1 MALVVNTNVASL
13 VAQNQLVG
21 SRAEMEQ
28 AMERLSSGK
37 RINNAGDDAA
47 GLAISNRMQAQARG
61 LNQAVRNAND
71 GVSLVDTAEGTM
83 QEVTN
88 MLQRMRELAVQSAN
102 GIYND
107 SDRVSLNE
115 EVSQLKAEM
124 DRIAA
129 TTTFN
134 NKVLVD
140 GSFGSLSLQLGQNDG
155 QSLSVQMADVRA
167 VALGT
172 GAGNA
177 VSAFGDK
184 GATAGSLAQNLDA
197 GDLVINGV
205 AVGSTLAE
213 DDSLSTGDKASSAIA
228 KAAAINRISEQTG
241 VTASVGETVFE
252 GSTMTGA
259 SAAGTLTINGVN
271 TASISVTSD
280 AGASRRLVV
289 DAINDISSQT
299 GVRAVDSGSDSNG
312 VKLIAD
318 DGRNITLSFT
328 TLSAGNTGLGTSGV
342 QTGTFS
348 LQSTNGEAIVI
359 SSNSDV
365 STDIEKSGLRA
376 GTYSKSESY
385 LASDVRAVAPAS
397 TAPATGNAGVL
408 NLGDMVING
417 VTIAAALAEDDTAS
431 DTTATSSTKA
441 ASAIAIAAAI
451 NKASEETGVR
461 AVAEANVIVGTSFTA
476 AATSGLVVNGVA
488 IDTAGLTSTST
499 RQDVADAINAHAGET
514 GVVATDNGQGITLTA
529 EDGRNISLA
538 HSSGAGAAASVGLG
552 GATGAMGTAS
562 AGAAVTTYARVTLV
576 SDSAFTVE
584 AGANGAANLGAL
596 GFTEGTY
603 GGTSDGQ
610 KISDISIATQ
620 EDALKALSAIDNALE
635 TVLDERGKLGA
646 IRNRLDFT
654 AANLAN
660 VVTNTEASRS
670 RIEDADFA
678 AESAKLAK
686 NQILLQAGTAML
698 AQANAS
704 QQTVLSL
711 LG

>member
-107 SDRVSLNE
+107 ADRVSLNE

-124 DRIAA
+124 DRIAD

-140 GSFGSLSLQLGQNDG
+140 GSLGSLSLQLGQNDG
-155 QSLSVQMADVRA
+155 QSLSIQMADVRA

-184 GATAGSLAQNLDA
+184 GTSGSLAQNLDA
-197 GDLVINGV
+197 GDLVLNGV
-205 AVGSTLAE
+205 AVGSTLAT
-213 DDSLSTGDKASSAIA
+213 DDNLSRTDKASSAIA
-228 KAAAINRISEQTG
+228 KAAAINRIADQTG
-241 VTASVGETVFE
+241 VTATVGETVFE
-252 GSTMTGA
+252 GSAMTAAGA
-259 SAAGTLTINGVN
+259 SGSVTINGV
-271 TASISVTSD
+271 TADRVTVTTD
-280 AGASRRLVV
+280 AGESRRLMIA
-289 DAINDISSQT
+289 AINDVSDQT
-299 GVRAVDSGSDSNG
+299 GVTAVDSGSDNIG
-312 VKLIAD
+312 IKLVAE
-318 DGRNITLSFT
+318 DGRNITLSFNSG
-328 TLSAGNTGLGTSGV
+328 LAAANTGLGTAGV
-342 QTGTFS
+342 QSGSYS
-348 LQSTNGEAIVI
+348 LHSINGENIVI

-385 LASDVRAVAPAS
+385 LASDVRAVAPAN
-397 TAPATGNAGVL
+397 TAPASGNAGVL

-451 NKASEETGVR
+451 NKSSEETGVR
-461 AVAEANVIVGTSFTA
+461 AVAEANVVVGTSFTA
-476 AATSGLVVNGVA
+476 GATSAFVVNGVS
-488 IDTAGLTSTST
+488 IDTAGLTTTST
-499 RQDVADAINAHAGET
+499 RQDVADAINVYAGET

-538 HSSGAGAAASVGLG
+538 HSGGTATNLGLG

-562 AGAAVTTYARVTLV
+562 GGAAVTTYARVTLV

-584 AGANGAANLGAL
+584 AGANGATNLGAL

-610 KISDISIATQ
+610 KIADISIASQ
-620 EDALKALSAIDNALE
+620 ADALKALSAIDNALE

-678 AESAKLAK
+678 AEAAKLAK

>member
-1 MALVVNTNVASL
+1 
-13 VAQNQLVG
+13 
-21 SRAEMEQ
+21 MEQ

-107 SDRVSLNE
+107 ADRVSLNE

-124 DRIAA
+124 DRIAD

-140 GSFGSLSLQLGQNDG
+140 GSLGSLSLQLGQNDG

-184 GATAGSLAQNLDA
+184 GTSGSLAQNLDA
-197 GDLVINGV
+197 GDLVLNGV
-205 AVGSTLAE
+205 AVGSTLAT
-213 DDSLSTGDKASSAIA
+213 DDNLSRTDKASSAIA
-228 KAAAINRISEQTG
+228 KAAAINRIADQTG
-241 VTASVGETVFE
+241 VTATVGETVFE
-252 GSTMTGA
+252 GSAMTGA
-259 SAAGTLTINGVN
+259 AASGSVTINGV
-271 TASISVTSD
+271 TAARVAVTTD
-280 AGASRRLVV
+280 QGASRRLMVA
-289 DAINDISSQT
+289 AINDVSDQT
-299 GVRAVDSGSDSNG
+299 GVRAVDSGSDSIG
-312 VKLIAD
+312 IKLVAE
-318 DGRNITLSFT
+318 DGRNITLSFNSGLT
-328 TLSAGNTGLGTSGV
+328 AANTGLGTAGV
-342 QTGTFS
+342 QSGSYS
-348 LQSTNGEAIVI
+348 LHSINGENIVI

-385 LASDVRAVAPAS
+385 LASDVRAVAPAN

-451 NKASEETGVR
+451 NKSSEETGVR
-461 AVAEANVIVGTSFTA
+461 AVAEANVVVGTSFTA
-476 AATSGLVVNGVA
+476 GATSAFVVNGVS
-488 IDTAGLTSTST
+488 IDTAGLTTTST
-499 RQDVADAINAHAGET
+499 RQDVADAINVYAGET

-538 HSSGAGAAASVGLG
+538 HSGGTATNLGLG

-562 AGAAVTTYARVTLV
+562 GGAAVTTYARVTLV

-610 KISDISIATQ
+610 KISDISIASQ
-620 EDALKALSAIDNALE
+620 EDAIKALSAIDNALE

-654 AANLAN
+654 AANLGN

>member
-184 GATAGSLAQNLDA
+184 GTAASLAQNLDA

-228 KAAAINRISEQTG
+228 KAAAINRIADQTG
-241 VTASVGETVFE
+241 VTATVGETVFE
-252 GSTMTGA
+252 GSAMTAAAA
-259 SAAGTLTINGVN
+259 SGSVTINGV
-271 TASISVTSD
+271 TAARVTVTAD
-280 AGASRRLVV
+280 AGASRRLMVA
-289 DAINDISSQT
+289 AINDVSDQT
-299 GVRAVDSGSDSNG
+299 GVTAVDSGSDNNG
-312 VKLIAD
+312 IKLVAD
-318 DGRNITLSFT
+318 DGRNITLSFNSGLT
-328 TLSAGNTGLGTSGV
+328 AVNTGLGTSGV
-342 QTGTFS
+342 QSGSYS
-348 LQSTNGEAIVI
+348 LHSTNGENIVI

-385 LASDVRAVAPAS
+385 LASDIRAVAAS
-397 TAPATGNAGVL
+397 GAAPATANAGVL

-451 NKASEETGVR
+451 NKSSEETGVR
-461 AVAEANVIVGTSFTA
+461 AVTEANVVVGTSFTA
-476 AATSGLVVNGVA
+476 AATSGLVVNGVT

-499 RQDVADAINAHAGET
+499 RQDVADAINVYAGQT

-538 HSSGAGAAASVGLG
+538 HSSGAGAATSVGLG
-552 GATGAMGTAS
+552 GASAAMGTTS
-562 AGAAVTTYARVTLV
+562 GGNAVTTYARVTLV

-610 KISDISIATQ
+610 KISDISIASQ

-654 AANLAN
+654 AANLGN

>member
-107 SDRVSLNE
+107 ADRVSLNE

-124 DRIAA
+124 DRIAD

-140 GSFGSLSLQLGQNDG
+140 GSLGSLSLQLGQNDG

-184 GATAGSLAQNLDA
+184 GASGALAQNLDA
-197 GDLVINGV
+197 GDLVLNGV
-205 AVGSTLAE
+205 AVGSTLAT
-213 DDSLSTGDKASSAIA
+213 DDNLSRTDKASSAIA
-228 KAAAINRISEQTG
+228 KAAAINRIADQTG
-241 VTASVGETVFE
+241 VTATVGETVFE
-252 GSTMTGA
+252 GSAMTAAGA
-259 SAAGTLTINGVN
+259 SGSVTINGV
-271 TASISVTSD
+271 TADRVTVTTD
-280 AGASRRLVV
+280 AGASRRLMVA
-289 DAINDISSQT
+289 AINDVSDQT
-299 GVRAVDSGSDSNG
+299 GVTAVDSGSDNIG
-312 VKLIAD
+312 IKLVAE
-318 DGRNITLSFT
+318 DGRNITLSFNSGLT
-328 TLSAGNTGLGTSGV
+328 AANTGLGTSGV
-342 QTGTFS
+342 QSGSYS
-348 LQSTNGEAIVI
+348 LHSINGENIVI

-397 TAPATGNAGVL
+397 TAPASGNAGVL

-451 NKASEETGVR
+451 NKSSEETGVR
-461 AVAEANVIVGTSFTA
+461 AVAEANVVVGTSFTA
-476 AATSGLVVNGVA
+476 GATSAFVVNGVS
-488 IDTAGLTSTST
+488 IDTAGLTTAST
-499 RQDVADAINAHAGET
+499 RQDVADAINVYAGET

-538 HSSGAGAAASVGLG
+538 HSGGTATNLGLG

-562 AGAAVTTYARVTLV
+562 GGAAVTTYARVTLV

-603 GGTSDGQ
+603 GGTGDGQ
-610 KISDISIATQ
+610 RAGDHA
-620 EDALKALSAIDNALE
+620 DG
-635 TVLDERGKLGA
+635 RG
-646 IRNRLDFT
+646 
-654 AANLAN
+654 
-660 VVTNTEASRS
+660 RS
-670 RIEDADFA
+670 
-678 AESAKLAK
+678 
-686 NQILLQAGTAML
+686 
-698 AQANAS
+698 
-704 QQTVLSL
+704 
-711 LG
+711 